1 MGKSLI
7 IAEEAHLAALM
18 DKGKA
23 IEFFLQNNDFS
34 LGEIYA
40 ARVENILPSIDA
52 VFVNLGM
59 DKMGFLHASDIP
71 GNGPLADRVWPRQK
85 LLVQIVKEPTSNKG
99 PRVST
104 NITLIGRFF
113 VLTTEHNNIVMSRR
127 INSSNE
133 RARLKSI
140 ASLLKPPIGFGL
152 VVRTEAM
159 GATERELEEDFR
171 QLFMERWKF
180 VIDQFEI
187 QRQPRLLL
195 SDSRDLLFRVLRDVF
210 HNGITEVLVDNPEAE
225 ERANY
230 YLNLWSNN
238 PPKVIGL
245 KTKELLTQSNVLAE
259 LKEALSSRIEL
270 PSGGYVY
277 IQPTEALT
285 VIDVNSGKFTSS
297 STPGETV
304 LRTNL
309 EAGTEIARQLR
320 LRNIGGVIVIDFI
333 DMESKLDRLKLLE
346 HFEKLLENDPA
357 HPQIGRLSDL
367 GLVEL
372 TRHRQ
377 EKSLFEALGS
387 QCDKCHG
394 SGWVFPI
401 FDLYEDKPNKN
412 PQIQQNIQNSP
423 INNYK
428 NNQQDLDLSNNFNE
442 ENAEKFPPKDYEEN
456 NNLNNSSDEL
466 HHSDSEQAYNQRSS
480 HNRPRHNNQR
490 RSQPHERPD
499 RINRNL
505 RQPRP
510 HHNRHDRQAETH
522 SNYRKNDNPE
532 NSNRLSNSDLENQLV
547 SPASNF
553 PIIQTI
559 VSDFESIA
567 PVPEKLMLDIP
578 VQDTLPVPALPILE
592 NTNIDKPKP
601 KDKPVKEAFI
611 PEVIEKKIIEE
622 EIKLPT
628 FSLKEN
634 ETKEVLPGIYSFD
647 MD

>member
-104 NITLIGRFF
+104 DITLIGRFF

-127 INSSNE
+127 INSANE

-159 GATERELEEDFR
+159 GTTERELEEDFR

-210 HNGITEVLVDNPEAE
+210 HNGISEVLVDNPEAE

-245 KTKELLTQSNVLAE
+245 KTKELLIQSNVLAE

-277 IQPTEALT
+277 IQPTEALM

-297 STPGETV
+297 STPSETV
-304 LRTNL
+304 LKTNL

-412 PQIQQNIQNSP
+412 PQIQQNIQNLP

-428 NNQQDLDLSNNFNE
+428 NNQEDLDLSNNFNE
-442 ENAEKFPPKDYEEN
+442 ENAEKFPQKDYEEN
-456 NNLNNSSDEL
+456 NNLNNSADQL
-466 HHSDSEQAYNQRSS
+466 HQSESEQAYNPRSP
-480 HNRPRHNNQR
+480 HNRSRHNNNPR
-490 RSQPHERPD
+490 RNQPYERPD
-499 RINRNL
+499 RNNRNL
-505 RQPRP
+505 RQARP
-510 HHNRHDRQAETH
+510 HHNRHERQTEIH
-522 SNYRKNDNPE
+522 STYRKNDNPE

-553 PIIQTI
+553 PIVQTT
-559 VSDFESIA
+559 VSDFESII

-578 VQDTLPVPALPILE
+578 VQDTLPVPVLPILE
-592 NTNIDKPKP
+592 NTDKPKP
-601 KDKPVKEAFI
+601 KDKTPVKETFI
-611 PEVIEKKIIEE
+611 PEVIEKNIIEE

-634 ETKEVLPGIYSFD
+634 VTKEVLPGIYSFD